1 MVLLKTEFHLFSELS
16 WALSIILS
24 GHLLLSLWASE
35 L

>member
-16 WALSIILS
+16 WALSIISS
-24 GHLLLSLWASE
+24 GHLLLLFWASE

>member
-16 WALSIILS
+16 WALSINSS
-24 GHLLLSLWASE
+24 GHIVLLLWASE